1 MPIKIK
7 NQSNGHNPAVQEMPQ
22 TVEAEMVEEDEMFAT
37 ESFTTSAVGASEP
50 EIKVGL
56 RSLIPETTADHQAG
70 FKLLTDAEKA
80 EYAIKSD
87 RSLYRVREDA
97 GKNLF
102 NLSSQRVGQHVREL
116 LESKP
121 PYPRGYL
128 IDEQGLTDR
137 CIYEIFKKIE
147 NTAKNILPGS
157 AADWRNLKK
166 SKKEFNPRWKTH
178 RFQYLTEH
186 TNRCRDYY
194 NWLEAQPQP
203 EVEVHTAE
211 FMPDEAPENREERLS
226 AKRSQIQLAER
237 EDERVVRDYCRWKRE
252 QLLKVVE
259 EEALETRHQVDL
271 AHARII
277 NEPDT
282 TAPQELDE
290 DEDL

>member
-1 MPIKIK
+1 MPIKVK
-7 NQSNGHNPAVQEMPQ
+7 NQSNGHNPAQEMPQ
-22 TVEAEMVEEDEMFAT
+22 PIEAEVVEEDEMFAT
-37 ESFTTSAVGASEP
+37 ESFTTTP
-50 EIKVGL
+50 LEITAGL

-70 FKLLTDAEKA
+70 FRLLTEAERA
-80 EYAIKSD
+80 EYAIPSD
-87 RSLYRVREDA
+87 RSTYRVREDA

-157 AADWRNLKK
+157 PADWRNLKK

-203 EVEVHTAE
+203 DVEVHQAE
-211 FMPDEAPENREERLS
+211 FMPDEPPEDRAERLS
-226 AKRSQIQLAER
+226 NKRSQIQLIER
-237 EDERVVRDYCRWKRE
+237 EDERIVRELCRLRRE
-252 QLLKVVE
+252 HLLRIVE
-259 EEALETRHQVDL
+259 EEELETRFQIEQRR
-271 AHARII
+271 AQII
-277 NEPDT
+277 NQPDI

>member
-7 NQSNGHNPAVQEMPQ
+7 NQSNGHNPDVQEMPQ
-22 TVEAEMVEEDEMFAT
+22 TVEAEVVEEDEMLAT
-37 ESFTTSAVGASEP
+37 ESFTTTIES
-50 EIKVGL
+50 EIKAGL
-56 RSLIPETTADHQAG
+56 RSLIPETAADYQAG
-70 FKLLTDAEKA
+70 FKLLTDAERA
-80 EYAIKSD
+80 EYAIPKE
-87 RSLYRVREDA
+87 RTLYRVREDA

-157 AADWRNLKK
+157 PADWRNLKK

-203 EVEVHTAE
+203 EVEVHQAE
-211 FMPDEAPENREERLS
+211 FMPDEAPEDREERLS
-226 AKRSQIQLAER
+226 NKRSQIQVLER
-237 EDERVVRDYCRWKRE
+237 EDERVVRELCRLRRE
-252 QLLKVVE
+252 HLLRIVE
-259 EEALETRHQVDL
+259 EEELETRLQIEQRR
-271 AHARII
+271 AQII
-277 NEPDT
+277 SQPDT
-282 TAPQELDE
+282 TNNEELDE